1 MSDPIRVDPPRT
13 ETPAPLLLRARRL
26 AIAGGAYAL
35 LGGLLSFCGWAFDLR
50 RLTDWNDAGISIQP
64 NTALTAAAAGA
75 GLLLILFER
84 RRAAAALGLLV
95 AAVGATIWLQN
106 ATGFDAGIDRL
117 FLFGRTWGNTGVL
130 SPGRIPPASVSWM
143 LLGLG
148 LVFAGRGMRARG
160 SVAPLAGIAL
170 GIGLLSIVGHLYGAD
185 LLYTVPHL
193 TMIAMQTGTFI
204 FAVASGLILSLPE
217 RAPTLWLL
225 AGDAS
230 GTLLRRALWAVVLLP
245 VLVGRL
251 QLVGQERG
259 AYDLAFGTAART
271 LAEIVVMTGLL
282 FWTAAAIRR
291 QTRLAAQQAG
301 AARASEAR
309 LTGLLGTINDG
320 FMIFDR
326 DWRITFVNAESL
338 RRMERTQAETL
349 GKVLWDVY
357 LADSTGGEVAGQ
369 LRRAMRERRRVE
381 FETFY
386 APHGRWYFGRVYP
399 MADGGL
405 AVFSRDVTER
415 KKVEQQLREQAH
427 LLDLSTDTI
436 FVRDA
441 QNRITY
447 WNRGAESLYGYARE
461 EALGKTSDALL
472 KTLFPEPRER
482 IWETLR
488 RGQRWEGELI
498 HTSKDGRRVIVASRW
513 ILHRD
518 AAGAEWILETN
529 TDMTERKQIERE
541 RVRLLHAER
550 GARAEAERASA
561 IKDEFLATLSHE
573 LRTPLNA
580 ILGWVRVL
588 EKRAADP
595 AMVAEGIAV
604 IARNA
609 KAQSDL
615 IADLLDMN
623 RIMSGRIRLERED
636 LDLPAVARDAIDA
649 IRPAADAKQLRLELI
664 AHPVGDGARG
674 DPGRVQQIL
683 WNLLSNA
690 VKFTPKGGL
699 IQVTLRQD
707 GPAARIEVRDTG
719 NGIAAQLLP
728 HVFDRFRQGDASTT
742 REHGGLG
749 LGLAI
754 VKQLVE
760 LHGGSVR
767 AESPGPGQG
776 ATFTVELP
784 LAREEAAASGAV
796 AEVPSAAAA
805 APAPAGAEIDLSG
818 ITVLAVDDQPD
829 ARELMRIVLES
840 RHARVFTAGSADE
853 ALGLLSA
860 ASPDI
865 ILCDIAMPGLDGYGF
880 IRLVRQRDDGT
891 PALAVSAFA
900 RTEDRARALRA
911 GYQAHI
917 AKPVEPEEL
926 VSTVAVL
933 ARSAGAGSVQGG

>member
-1 MSDPIRVDPPRT
+1 
-13 ETPAPLLLRARRL
+13 LLRARRL
-26 AIAGGAYAL
+26 AIAGGAFAF
-35 LGGLLSFCGWAFDLR
+35 LGGLLSFCGWVFDMR

-64 NTALTAAAAGA
+64 NTALAAAGAGA
-75 GLLLILFER
+75 GLLLLLFER
-84 RRAAAALGLLV
+84 RRAAATLGALV
-95 AAVGATIWLQN
+95 AAIGVTVWLQN
-106 ATGFDAGIDRL
+106 VTGVDLGIDRL
-117 FLFGRTWGNTGVL
+117 FLFGRTWGNTGL
-130 SPGRIPPASVSWM
+130 LAAGRMGPPASLSWI

-148 LVFAGRGMRARG
+148 LVFAGRGEKARG
-160 SVAPLAGIAL
+160 VVPPLAGIAL
-170 GIGLLSIVGHLYGAD
+170 GISLLSIVGHLYGAD
-185 LLYTVPHL
+185 LLYAMPRVTI
-193 TMIAMQTGTFI
+193 IALQTGTFI
-204 FAVASGLILSLPE
+204 FAVAVGLILGVAE
-217 RAPTLWLL
+217 RAPTRWLVASDA
-225 AGDAS
+225 AGI
-230 GTLLRRALWAVVLLP
+230 LLRRALWAVVLLP
-245 VLVGRL
+245 VLLGYLR
-251 QLVGQERG
+251 LVGQAHG
-259 AYDLAFGTAART
+259 VYDLAFGTALRT
-271 LAEIVVMTGLL
+271 LAEIIVMTGLL
-282 FWTAAAIRR
+282 FWTAGAIRR
-291 QTRLAAQQAG
+291 QTRFAAQQTG
-301 AARASEAR
+301 AARENEAR
-309 LTGLLGTINDG
+309 LTGLLGTMNNG
-320 FMIFDR
+320 FMLFDR

-338 RRMERTQAETL
+338 RRMEKKTQAEVL
-349 GKVLWDVY
+349 GKVLWDV
-357 LADSTGGEVAGQ
+357 LPADSAGGEATEH

-381 FETFY
+381 FETFH

-399 MADGGL
+399 MPDGGL

-415 KKVEQQLREQAH
+415 KRVEQRLREQAH
-427 LLDLSTDTI
+427 LLDLSTDSI

-447 WNRGAESLYGYARE
+447 WNRGSESLYGYARE
-461 EALGKTSDALL
+461 EALGKTSDELL
-472 KTLFPEPRER
+472 KTLFSEPRGR

-498 HTSKDGRRVIVASRW
+498 HTCKDGRRVVVASRW

-550 GARAEAERASA
+550 SARAEAERASA

-588 EKRAADP
+588 EKRSSDP

-623 RIMSGRIRLERED
+623 RIMSGRVRLERED
-636 LDLPAVARDAIDA
+636 LDLPAVAREAMDA

-664 AHPVGDGARG
+664 THPVGDGARG

-707 GPAARIEVRDTG
+707 GPTARIEVRDTG
-719 NGIAAQLLP
+719 SGIAPQLLP

-760 LHGGSVR
+760 LHGGTVR

-776 ATFTVELP
+776 ATFTIELP
-784 LAREEAAASGAV
+784 LAREEAPAPGAT
-796 AEVPSAAAA
+796 AEAPPDPAA
-805 APAPAGAEIDLSG
+805 APAPGGEEIDLAG

-829 ARELMRIVLES
+829 ARELMRIVLEA
-840 RHARVFTAGSADE
+840 RHARVFTAASADE
-853 ALGLLSA
+853 ALALLSA

-880 IRLVRQRDDGT
+880 IRLVRQRHDGT

-900 RTEDRARALRA
+900 RTEDRVRALRA

-933 ARSAGAGSVQGG
+933 ARSAGNGSGKGAP